1 MPKHL
6 DHLQGV
12 WLVTSLELD
21 GQTMPASL
29 HAQARITI
37 TGDRF
42 QSTGMGTVYEG
53 TLHLD
58 ETQSPAH
65 LDMRFDAGPE
75 AGNTNLAIYEL
86 KGATWRL
93 CLATRGRTRPS
104 AFATTP
110 SSGIALET
118 LIRDTTTPTPAPPPE
133 PAAHTASSPSSL
145 DGHWT
150 MVSGIVDGK
159 PMDPTVAQFVKRIT
173 RDGHTTIT
181 AGPQIMLEFDFTTNP
196 AATPKSINYRHTAG
210 PIKGKA
216 QFGIYEFESGQLR
229 IHMAAVGEP
238 RPAGFDPPPD
248 GRFPSRCGSATK
260 EPWPPSTGQ
269 ATLSSR
275 STS

>member
-1 MPKHL
+1 MPKDL

-21 GQTMPASL
+21 GQTMPESL

-37 TGDRF
+37 SGDRF
-42 QSTGMGTVYEG
+42 QSTGMGPVYEG

-58 ETQSPAH
+58 ESQSPPH

-86 KGATWRL
+86 SGSNWRL
-93 CLATRGRTRPS
+93 CLATRGRTRPPT
-104 AFATTP
+104 FATTP
-110 SSGIALET
+110 SSGYALET
-118 LIRDTTTPTPAPPPE
+118 LIRDAASPGPQPKSAPSARSAARTTP
-133 PAAHTASSPSSL
+133 SSSAL

-159 PMDPTVAQFVKRIT
+159 PMDPTMAQLVKRLT

-181 AGPQIMLEFDFTTNP
+181 AGPQIMLEFDFTTDP
-196 AATPKSINYRHTAG
+196 ATTPKSINYSHTAG

-216 QFGIYEFESGQLR
+216 QLGIYECEGDQLR
-229 IHMAAVGEP
+229 IHMAAVGAP
-238 RPAGFDPPPD
+238 RPQGFTPPPE
-248 GRFPSRCGSATK
+248 GRFSL
-260 EPWPPSTGQ
+260 
-269 ATLSSR
+269 TLWKR
-275 STS
+275 D